1 MCGIVGYIGSR
12 KARPILINGLLR
24 LEYRG
29 YDSAGIATIEKNGI
43 KNIKNKGRV
52 ANLEKTEGI
61 DSLEGTIG
69 IAHTRWA
76 THGKPSKENA
86 HPHMDNSNTFAVVH
100 NGIIENY
107 AELKKDLKDKGYNFI
122 SETDTEV
129 IPNLIHYYYSQDNS
143 NDELRVLRAVTS
155 ACKDFKGS
163 FSLEIISNFD
173 PNSIIV
179 VRKDSPLV
187 IRNLSR

>member
-1 MCGIVGYIGSR
+1 MCGIVGYVGT
-12 KARPILINGLLR
+12 KEARPILINGLLR

-43 KNIKNKGRV
+43 KNVKTKGRV
-52 ANLEKTEGI
+52 NNLMNETGI
-61 DSLEGTIG
+61 NDLEGTIG

-76 THGKPSKENA
+76 THGKPSPVNS

-107 AELKKDLKDKGYNFI
+107 AELRKDLENKGYNFL

-129 IPNLIHYYYSQDNS
+129 IPNLIHYYYSKDN
-143 NDELRVLRAVTS
+143 L
-155 ACKDFKGS
+155 
-163 FSLEIISNFD
+163 
-173 PNSIIV
+173 
-179 VRKDSPLV
+179 
-187 IRNLSR
+187 